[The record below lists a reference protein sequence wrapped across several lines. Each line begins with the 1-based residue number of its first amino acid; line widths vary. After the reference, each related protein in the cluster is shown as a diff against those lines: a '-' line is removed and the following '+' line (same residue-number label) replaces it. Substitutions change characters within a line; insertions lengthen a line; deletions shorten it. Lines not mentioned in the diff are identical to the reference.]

1 MLCSSPLL
9 TAELFIGVLQSC
21 MGNCNST
28 QYDYI
33 GKKKMKEIAFREISW
48 FADQPAGTSTGRS
61 YLK

>member
-33 GKKKMKEIAFREISW
+33 GKKKMKEIVFREISW
-48 FADQPAGTSTGRS
+48 FADQPAG
-61 YLK
+61 